1 MGFHRQEYW
10 SELPFSSPGGLPTPG
25 IEPVAPASPA
35 LPTNS
40 LPLSYLGS
48 PSRTQV
54 KQMQPSSNDAFQ
66 GEPRAAI
73 SIGGPVSHL
82 FLFKEHTCDSVT
94 HYTCSPPSSWL
105 QGCSFSILYFSF
117 PLQNLLPVLTSRSYS
132 HLLGDSSFNRASH

>member
-1 MGFHRQEYW
+1 MIEQLPISLVPKMCLTLVTTWTIAHQAPLSMGFHRQEYW

-40 LPLSYLGS
+40 SPLSYLGS

-94 HYTCSPPSSWL
+94 HYTCSPPSSW
-105 QGCSFSILYFSF
+105 
-117 PLQNLLPVLTSRSYS
+117 
-132 HLLGDSSFNRASH
+132 

>member
-1 MGFHRQEYW
+1 MSNPFVTPWTVAHQAPLSMGFHRQEYW

-82 FLFKEHTCDSVT
+82 FSLKNTHVIVSHTTPVPLPPHGDKDVLSASCTLAFLSR
-94 HYTCSPPSSWL
+94 TCSLS
-105 QGCSFSILYFSF
+105 
-117 PLQNLLPVLTSRSYS
+117 
-132 HLLGDSSFNRASH
+132 